1 MVQPFAHMSL
11 DPIGSI
17 RVKGKASQSARIY
30 PLVVVCIS
38 SGATHVE
45 NMLGLEAK
53 DVYLAIMRIQYRY
66 NTQVIQIF
74 SDGGSQLSERILGE
88 KRNFYQI
95 SLRKMWAI
103 WNNTAYSQYR
113 NIAEMK
119 IKTLK
124 KLIKEGI
131 FGIPGPQ
138 EETVDQSTLETAIQ
152 GAVRMVNNVLPYW

>member
-1 MVQPFAHMSL
+1 M
-11 DPIGSI
+11 
-17 RVKGKASQSARIY
+17 
-30 PLVVVCIS
+30 VCIS

-53 DVYLAIMRIQYRY
+53 DVYLAIMRVQYRY

-74 SDGGSQLSERILGE
+74 SDGGSQLSGNILGE

-95 SLRKMWAI
+95 SLRKMWSI
-103 WNNTAYSQYR
+103 WNNTAYSQFR

-138 EETVDQSTLETAIQ
+138 EETVD
-152 GAVRMVNNVLPYW
+152 